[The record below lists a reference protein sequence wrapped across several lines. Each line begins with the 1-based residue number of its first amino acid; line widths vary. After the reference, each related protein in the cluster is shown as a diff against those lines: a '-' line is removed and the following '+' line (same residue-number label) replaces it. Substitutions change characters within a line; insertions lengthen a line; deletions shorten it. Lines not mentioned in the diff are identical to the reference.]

1 MAHEHDADFEAERF
15 YKFHADPDIMNLAVD
30 LIADKYQLS
39 TIFTKQSVSENVTR
53 EVKVATDEDKL
64 PELVPQL
71 LLELKFTIINQRIEQ
86 AAEMIRKAESDGD
99 FELLGELLR
108 TQTTL
113 LDIKGQIC
121 KELGNRVV
129 TL

>member
-1 MAHEHDADFEAERF
+1 
-15 YKFHADPDIMNLAVD
+15 
-30 LIADKYQLS
+30 
-39 TIFTKQSVSENVTR
+39 
-53 EVKVATDEDKL
+53 
-64 PELVPQL
+64 
-71 LLELKFTIINQRIEQ
+71 
-86 AAEMIRKAESDGD
+86 MIRKAESDGD